1 MRLFFWGFFLRRPRE
16 ENTLQM
22 GFYSP
27 QNRSEY
33 AGASSG
39 IYNKAV
45 QFLNTPRC
53 SCFLI
58 PGSEISIHFHKHRV
72 SRGVMH
78 INEKKKEKLPCA
90 AA

>member
-1 MRLFFWGFFLRRPRE
+1 MRLFLRRPRE
-16 ENTLQM
+16 ENTLQL
-22 GFYSP
+22 GFYSS

-39 IYNKAV
+39 IYNEAV
-45 QFLNTPRC
+45 QFLNTPHC

-58 PGSEISIHFHKHRV
+58 PGSEILIHFHKHRV

-78 INEKKKEKLPCA
+78 IKKKERKATLYRRIRQ
-90 AA
+90 